1 MREDFLHYLWKYKKF
16 DFNNARTAQGEK
28 ILLLNCGTHNFNAG
42 PDFFNARLRIGEQL
56 WAGNVELHIK
66 ASDWYFHQHEND
78 PNYDNVILH
87 VVWENDVPVS
97 RRNKTTIPALSLKN
111 LVDASLISEYKRLFA
126 STSKWINCE
135 QTFYQV
141 DDFTLRHW
149 QERLYLERLEE
160 KSKLIDQLLKKSENN
175 WEAVL
180 FQLLSKNFGLNLN
193 GDAFLSVAQ
202 SFGFSVLQKCGT
214 DQTKLE
220 ALFFGQAGLLDG
232 NINTPYF
239 KTLKAEYQYLKHKFQ
254 LNNTGIT
261 RLKYFRLRPDNFPN
275 IRFSQLASLYTR
287 HKYYFLDLMNAN
299 SVTSIYKLLEA
310 ETAAFWKTH
319 YSFTKSHKER
329 KKALP
334 EKFIDLMIINTIIP
348 LRFCYGKA
356 RGHGEIE
363 FLFSVMERLSSEE
376 NKIIKRFNKLR
387 SGTSVNAL
395 QSQALLQLK
404 RHYCDTNKCLHC
416 AIGLKMLQGDF

>member
-16 DFNNARTAQGEK
+16 DFANAKTTQGEK
-28 ILLLNCGTHNFNAG
+28 ILLLDCGTHNFNAG

-66 ASDWYFHQHEND
+66 ASDWYFHQHETD

-111 LVDASLISEYKRLFA
+111 LVNASLINEYQRLFA
-126 STSKWINCE
+126 STSSWINCE
-135 QTFYQV
+135 QTFPQV
-141 DDFTLRHW
+141 DNFTLRHW
-149 QERLYLERLEE
+149 QERLYLERLEG
-160 KSKLIDQLLKKSENN
+160 KFQLIQQLLKKSENN

-214 DQTKLE
+214 NQLKLE
-220 ALFFGQAGLLDG
+220 ALFLGQAGLLDR
-232 NINTPYF
+232 NINIPYF
-239 KTLKAEYQYLKHKFQ
+239 TSLKAEYRYLKHKFQ
-254 LNNTGIT
+254 LNNLGVT
-261 RLKYFRLRPDNFPN
+261 RPKYFRLRPDNFPN

-299 SVTSIYKLLEA
+299 SVTSIYALLDA
-310 ETAAFWKTH
+310 ETATFWKTH

-329 KKALP
+329 EKALP
-334 EKFIDLMIINTIIP
+334 KKFKDLVIINTIIP

-356 RGHGEIE
+356 RGVDEIE
-363 FLFSVMERLSSEE
+363 FLFSVMEELASEE
-376 NKIIKRFNKLR
+376 NKIIKGFNSLR
-387 SGTSVNAL
+387 PSTAVNAL
-395 QSQALLQLK
+395 QSQALLQMK
-404 RHYCDTNKCLHC
+404 RYYCEPNRCLHC
-416 AIGLKMLQGDF
+416 AIGTKMLQGDF